1 MTANFTK
8 HAIGCKNASQ
18 NRKATA
24 ESQEMDGAGVV
35 FAYKSLSHVERAF
48 RSLKRLD

>member
-24 ESQEMDGAGVV
+24 ESLEMRSTGVV
-35 FAYKSLSHVERAF
+35 CDYKNLSHVERAF